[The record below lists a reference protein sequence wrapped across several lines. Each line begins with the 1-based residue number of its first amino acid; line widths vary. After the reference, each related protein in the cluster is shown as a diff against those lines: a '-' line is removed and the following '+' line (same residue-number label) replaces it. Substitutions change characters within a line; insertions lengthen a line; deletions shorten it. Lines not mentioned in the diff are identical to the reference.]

1 MTEQDIKNKNLV
13 LISYLNTLIDDFKI
27 KAEYSTNDNDVK
39 VIVVTETSGEKVVFY
54 DNNNALFN
62 YYDIQIYGDNIEEC
76 KNVAVEIGDLI
87 GDMVF
92 TTYRVYDETT
102 KTCEN
107 QTWQLI
113 FQQFA
118 NPRTI
123 QYMDIRRIAYTMTLK
138 CVVNRVA

>member
-1 MTEQDIKNKNLV
+1 MTEQDIKSKNLV
-13 LISYLNTLIDDFKI
+13 LISYLNTLITGFKI
-27 KAEYSTNDNDVK
+27 KAEYSTNDNDIK
-39 VIVVTETSGEKVVFY
+39 VIVVTETSGEKTVFY
-54 DNNNALFN
+54 GEIEPLFN

-76 KNVAVEIGDLI
+76 KNIAVEIGNLI
-87 GDMVF
+87 GQMTIFDYEVK
-92 TTYRVYDETT
+92 T
-102 KTCEN
+102 KTGTET
-107 QTWQLI
+107 QKWQLI